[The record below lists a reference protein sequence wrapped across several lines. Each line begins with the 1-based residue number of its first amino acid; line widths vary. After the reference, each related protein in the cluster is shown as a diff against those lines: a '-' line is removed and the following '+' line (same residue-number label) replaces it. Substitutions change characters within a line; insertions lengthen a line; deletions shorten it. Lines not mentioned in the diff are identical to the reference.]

1 MSLDEIKSNNEV
13 AERKTQPLELIIMIG
28 NIGCGKSLIA
38 RKFAMNGYVVVNMDS
53 IIKMVAGGEYGH
65 YDPGKKKVYRATEIT
80 MISAA
85 LKSGISVVIDRT
97 NMSRKKRSPY
107 IELAKQFDVPITGYD
122 WGPGTI
128 QALKQRL
135 SNPLGIP
142 EDQWISVYRN
152 FQDSYETP
160 LLSEGFEEIIG
171 MKNID
176 FQFYAFDFDRTI
188 VTKEKY
194 PAIGKPRLECIEL
207 IKSLWKDLSNII
219 IIWTCRSSDG
229 QNQMRAFL
237 IKNKIPFDFIN
248 ENPICD
254 FGSRKVFAHHY
265 YDDRN
270 SFIE

>member
-1 MSLDEIKSNNEV
+1 MNPV
-13 AERKTQPLELIIMIG
+13 ELIMMIG

-38 RKFAMNGYVVVNMDS
+38 RKFAINGYVVVNMDS
-53 IIKMVAGGEYGH
+53 IIKMVAGGEYSH
-65 YDPGKKKVYRATEIT
+65 YDPNKKKVYQATEIA

-122 WGPGTI
+122 WGPGTF
-128 QALKQRL
+128 QALKRRL
-135 SNPLGIP
+135 SDPLGIP
-142 EDQWISVYRN
+142 EDQWISVYRA

-160 LLSEGFEEIIG
+160 LLSEGFQEIIG
-171 MKNID
+171 MKD
-176 FQFYAFDFDRTI
+176 THFRFHAFDFDGTI
-188 VTKEKY
+188 VIKEKY
-194 PAIGKPRLECIEL
+194 PKIGELKTKCVEL
-207 IKSLWKDLSNII
+207 IESLWKDLSNII

-229 QNQMRAFL
+229 LNQIRAFL
-237 IKNKIPFDFIN
+237 IKNGIPFDFIN
-248 ENPICD
+248 ENPMCD

-270 SFIE
+270 TLIE